1 MNKEIDWYN
10 LRDEKDWKESC
21 EKCAK
26 SRIQQVKE
34 YIESQ
39 PEEDRESLKAL
50 WIARLVREG
59 WLRKKDAAKLGL
71 KGKTLESALKAFDEM
86 PKKRTYVYILK

>member
-10 LRDEKDWKESC
+10 LRNEKDWKQLC
-21 EKCAK
+21 EECAK

-34 YIESQ
+34 YIEAQ
-39 PEEDRESLKAL
+39 PEEDRQYLKAL
-50 WIARLVREG
+50 YIAKLVREG

-86 PKKRTYVYILK
+86 PKKTTYEYILK

>member
-1 MNKEIDWYN
+1 MNKEIGWLN
-10 LRDEKDWKESC
+10 LRNEKDWKQLC
-21 EKCAK
+21 EEYAK

-39 PEEDRESLKAL
+39 PEEDRPYLKTL
-50 WIARLVREG
+50 YIARLVMEG

-71 KGKTLESALKAFDEM
+71 KGKTLESAIKAFEEM
-86 PKKRTYVYILK
+86 PKKTTYEYILK